1 MPKAG
6 AAMQYV
12 VVYEQ
17 TPNNWG
23 AYVPD
28 LPGCVAVADTRE
40 EVEGMIREA
49 AELYIEMLIEDREA
63 VPEPGSWT
71 GTIDVQVTQE
81 QSRRT

>member
-1 MPKAG
+1 M
-6 AAMQYV
+6 MRYI

-49 AELYIEMLIEDREA
+49 ATLYVETLVEHREA
-63 VPEPGSWT
+63 VPEPGAWT
-71 GTIDVQVTQE
+71 GTIDVAAGRAPAP
-81 QSRRT
+81 RRS